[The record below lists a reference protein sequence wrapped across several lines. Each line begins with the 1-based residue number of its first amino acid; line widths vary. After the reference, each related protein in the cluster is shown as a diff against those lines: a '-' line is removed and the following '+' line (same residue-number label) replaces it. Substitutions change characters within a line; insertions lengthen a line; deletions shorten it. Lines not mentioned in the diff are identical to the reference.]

1 MHSNLKINAGR
12 ILLSVQ
18 YLIAYFA
25 VLSIGCS
32 SETWFFIV
40 SAVYVLIVLLSR
52 YSPAQKLSPV
62 PVEQHSTERLPRS
75 YGQFFSLLL
84 TASSIAYFF
93 STATPAQAQFYQE
106 SEIFLTSCFPAA
118 AVAISLIMNIL
129 RAFFLLYLAIAL
141 VRAITTVL
149 QQGGDLAPVIT
160 PPLIVTAVLTLGDVL
175 SGLIIGGVTC

>member
-1 MHSNLKINAGR
+1 MHSNLQRFLFFIEYIG
-12 ILLSVQ
+12 
-18 YLIAYFA
+18 AYCA

-75 YGQFFSLLL
+75 YGRLLIL
-84 TASSIAYFF
+84 FVTASAFVYFL

-118 AVAISLIMNIL
+118 AVAISLIINVL
-129 RAFFLLYLAIAL
+129 RGFFLLFLAIAL
-141 VRAITTVL
+141 VRSITAV